1 MGGTP
6 GVAARGGAA
15 YLGLSKN
22 QRLTELCRKIDA
34 GGDGGRSP
42 EHLAQYDLMPCRK
55 FVSGI
60 LSIGAFVQRKA
71 SRRCYRSIRLAPR
84 PGRLGAMCK
93 QMERLTLSKW
103 NQHLIPLTGSGSLK
117 PSANPIR
124 SPNQERTEQS
134 AAPRASDPRTL

>member
-60 LSIGAFVQRKA
+60 LSIGAFVQRKLA
-71 SRRCYRSIRLAPR
+71 RL
-84 PGRLGAMCK
+84 
-93 QMERLTLSKW
+93 
-103 NQHLIPLTGSGSLK
+103 
-117 PSANPIR
+117 PIR
-124 SPNQERTEQS
+124 
-134 AAPRASDPRTL
+134 

>member
-1 MGGTP
+1 MATKATQTHFRGIRLSSQEIAILAKRPIDFADSVNRLEDYVLVSIQRGPRWTAP
-6 GVAARGGAA
+6 DVVARGAAA

-60 LSIGAFVQRKA
+60 LSIGAFVQRKLA
-71 SRRCYRSIRLAPR
+71 RL
-84 PGRLGAMCK
+84 
-93 QMERLTLSKW
+93 
-103 NQHLIPLTGSGSLK
+103 
-117 PSANPIR
+117 PIR
-124 SPNQERTEQS
+124 
-134 AAPRASDPRTL
+134 